1 MDSNYRSPARGHRA
15 LTRSKAASTYWL
27 ERDRR
32 FADSPLE
39 EGGFELSI
47 PGGKMGVDS
56 DGGLTP

>member
-1 MDSNYRSPARGHRA
+1 M
-15 LTRSKAASTYWL
+15 
-27 ERDRR
+27 
-32 FADSPLE
+32 DSPLE